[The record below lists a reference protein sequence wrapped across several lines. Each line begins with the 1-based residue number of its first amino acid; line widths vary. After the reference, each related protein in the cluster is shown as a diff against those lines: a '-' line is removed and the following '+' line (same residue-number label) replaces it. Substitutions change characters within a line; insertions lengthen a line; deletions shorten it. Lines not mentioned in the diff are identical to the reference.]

1 MALFSDEVAL
11 QFSKV
16 ESHCCR
22 YSHSNARDTFHF
34 HLQECFLGIT
44 QGLTCKNICLPH
56 VPKVLL
62 QGSSTWESLIRK
74 KTSPE
79 GLIFYYRRNEGKKVR
94 GGSSGEEHIDGE
106 MIGIPG
112 FPFYTTQTEDTKW
125 ERMSFVIGCQ
135 WDYDAW
141 FDHSVL
147 KSLITYQKTYT
158 YTFEALIWKC
168 MHFN

>member
-1 MALFSDEVAL
+1 MKWHSSSPRLRATAVDILILTQETLFTFTCRNVFLELLKASLVKTSVCPVCQKYCFRVLAP
-11 QFSKV
+11 
-16 ESHCCR
+16 ESHW
-22 YSHSNARDTFHF
+22 
-34 HLQECFLGIT
+34 LGK
-44 QGLTCKNICLPH
+44 KN
-56 VPKVLL
+56 
-62 QGSSTWESLIRK
+62 
-74 KTSPE
+74 SPE
-79 GLIFYYRRNEGKKVR
+79 ELILYYRRNEGKKVG

-106 MIGIPG
+106 KIGIPG